1 MRKEGGERTG
11 IDACVEKIDA
21 ITHPDNVRAAIRS
34 LHRESTPGVDSMPLD
49 FYIMNLKRIAPQL
62 SELFREQLRRGEISA
77 TMRHA
82 VLTPLSL

>member
-1 MRKEGGERTG
+1 
-11 IDACVEKIDA
+11 
-21 ITHPDNVRAAIRS
+21 
-34 LHRESTPGVDSMPLD
+34 MPLD

-82 VLTPLSL
+82 VLTPL